1 MDRITYSSYLLL
13 LVKYIYFYDANV
25 KAILFILDQAMV
37 TVSEQF
43 NSDQDRGKDQC
54 MYMYSTACIM

>member
-43 NSDQDRGKDQC
+43 NSAQDRGKDQC